1 MKLSIG
7 KVFDIAT
14 ILTTKAGND
23 LKAFL
28 EHLTLF
34 NEQLIRLAQNNITI
48 DDNLN
53 MERKTITYSPN
64 QHTYDLI
71 NLKNP
76 KPSLILLGESTL
88 PIDNPI
94 IFSYRYDGRNNR
106 TQIYLKPL
114 TEPSTKAQVEVVVFY
129 R

>member
-14 ILTTKAGND
+14 ILSTKAGNE

-28 EHLTLF
+28 EHLTLL
-34 NEQLIRLAQNNITI
+34 NEQLIRFTQGNITI

-53 MERKTITYSPN
+53 SERKTITYSPN

-71 NLKNP
+71 GLKNP
-76 KPSLILLGESTL
+76 KPALVVLGESTA
-88 PIDNPI
+88 PITNP
-94 IFSYRYDGRNNR
+94 FTFAYRYDGRQNK
-106 TQIYLKPL
+106 TTIYLKPL
-114 TEPSTKAQVEVVVFY
+114 TEPSTKVQVEVVVFY